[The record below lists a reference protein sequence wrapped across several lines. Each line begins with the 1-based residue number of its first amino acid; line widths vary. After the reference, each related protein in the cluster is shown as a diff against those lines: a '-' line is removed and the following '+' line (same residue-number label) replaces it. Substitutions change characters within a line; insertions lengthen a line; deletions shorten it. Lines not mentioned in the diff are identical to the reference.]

1 MAAGI
6 PTQDSS
12 VNVLST
18 AAVLVMQS
26 EVNMTRTA
34 AATIV
39 AEKAGVPLGRVHGL
53 DWLQI
58 LTTDKDADRDP
69 AVDTGLVSTQHLF
82 FGVYSRAPCHTC

>member
-1 MAAGI
+1 MVDAGI

-18 AAVLVMQS
+18 AAVLIMQS

-39 AEKAGVPLGRVHGL
+39 AEKTGVPLGRVHGL

-58 LTTDKDADRDP
+58 LTMDKDADRNP
-69 AVDTGLVSTQHLF
+69 VVDTGLVRSHLLCF
-82 FGVYSRAPCHTC
+82 CV